1 MSEENGQAVEGQVAE
16 AVVAK
21 VKAEK
26 PEHVMFK
33 DLIVGARF
41 ALVTSNRV
49 WIKATDATATPE
61 VVREDGKR
69 IHKVRNMK
77 EDKVVKLVA

>member
-1 MSEENGQAVEGQVAE
+1 MSEENGQTVEGQVAE
-16 AVVAK
+16 TVVAK
-21 VKAEK
+21 VDAPK
-26 PEHVMFK
+26 PEHIMFK

-61 VVREDGKR
+61 VIKEDGKR
-69 IHKVRNMK
+69 IHKVRNLK

>member
-1 MSEENGQAVEGQVAE
+1 MSEENGQAVEGQVE

-21 VKAEK
+21 VKTEK

-77 EDKVVKLVA
+77 EDKVVKFVA